1 MKENKGAIYMEPEEY
16 EAYLKEQERLVE
28 EAQAKSKELAE
39 SGSNELTS
47 VSLYE
52 LNQGIINNMPALD
65 EDGKLKARQKFFEW
79 FWGNDDA
86 NNIDH
91 YYMLLCKELNYY
103 TIFHNSQHCANA
115 TDDLIDEDDLW
126 RELMDV
132 LSYVGDIKVM
142 EADTNGAWS
151 IWADW
156 HGEGCHCFY
165 FFPYGGGVVEV

>member
-1 MKENKGAIYMEPEEY
+1 MSEKKIIYMEPEEY
-16 EAYLKEQERLVE
+16 EAYLKEQEE
-28 EAQAKSKELAE
+28 MITAFQEKSKEMAEQAKDGLA
-39 SGSNELTS
+39 STT
-47 VSLYE
+47 LYE
-52 LNQGIINNMPALD
+52 INQGIMNGMSALD
-65 EDGKLKARQKFFEW
+65 EDGKSKARQKFFEW

-103 TIFHNSQHCANA
+103 TIFHNSQHCAGA
-115 TDDLIDEDDLW
+115 TEDPMDEDDLW
-126 RELMDV
+126 RELLDV

-142 EADTNGAWS
+142 EVDTNGAWS

>member
-1 MKENKGAIYMEPEEY
+1 MSEKKIIYMEPEEY
-16 EAYLKEQERLVE
+16 EAYLKEQEE
-28 EAQAKSKELAE
+28 MIAAFQEKSKEMAEQAKDGLA
-39 SGSNELTS
+39 STT
-47 VSLYE
+47 LYE
-52 LNQGIINNMPALD
+52 INQGIMNGMSALD

-103 TIFHNSQHCANA
+103 TIFHNSQHCAGA
-115 TDDLIDEDDLW
+115 TEDPMDEDDLW
-126 RELMDV
+126 RELLDV

-142 EADTNGAWS
+142 EVDTNGAWS

>member
-1 MKENKGAIYMEPEEY
+1 MNKTENAIYMEQEEY
-16 EAYLKEQERLVE
+16 EAYLKEQERILE
-28 EAQAKSKELAE
+28 EVKRKNEELKAQ
-39 SGSNELTS
+39 GSDGLMTTT
-47 VSLYE
+47 LYE
-52 LNQGIINNMPALD
+52 INQGIMNGMPALD
-65 EDGKLKARQKFFEW
+65 EDGKSKARQKFFEW

-103 TIFHNSQHCANA
+103 TIFHNSQHCAGA
-115 TDDLIDEDDLW
+115 TDDLMDEDDLW
-126 RELMDV
+126 CELMDV

-142 EADTNGAWS
+142 EVDTNGAWS
-151 IWADW
+151 IWANW